1 MGAGVLV
8 GSKWDADGDEQDVGY
23 RQVHDEKVGSIP
35 HLAVRSQVWSIT
47 RSFSVIALYNQ

>member
-8 GSKWDADGDEQDVGY
+8 GSEWDADGDEQDVGY

-35 HLAVRSQVWSIT
+35 HLASVEVTDSILFCLFT
-47 RSFSVIALYNQ
+47 IKDQC